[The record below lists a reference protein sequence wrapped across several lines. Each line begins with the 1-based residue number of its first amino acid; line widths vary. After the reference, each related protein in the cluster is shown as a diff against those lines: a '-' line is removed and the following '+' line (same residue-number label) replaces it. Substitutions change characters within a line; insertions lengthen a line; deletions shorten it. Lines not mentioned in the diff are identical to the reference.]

1 MTPLDAFL
9 PSGPDWRID
18 WEGVE
23 HAFPWTDDL
32 RASPQDALWHGEGDV
47 WTHTRMVVD
56 ALVGMEEW
64 RALDEA
70 ARRQLF
76 LAALLHDI
84 GKPVCTRTDEAGRIT
99 SRGHSRRG
107 ESMARLWLWHAGMGP
122 HEREPIA
129 ALIRSHQ
136 FPFFLLD
143 RNDARDE
150 AIRLSH
156 DLRCDRL
163 GLLAEADA
171 RGRIARDRRRL
182 IDNCRLFRDLCAEI
196 GCLESPWS
204 FANSHSRFEWFRKPG
219 RDPAYA
225 AHDDT
230 SMEVVLMSG
239 LPASGKDS
247 WIATNLSDWPVV
259 SLDEIRA
266 ELGIDPAGGQ
276 GKVIA
281 AARERARVHLRAERK
296 FVWNATNLSRGI
308 RAGLIDLFA
317 DYGARVRIVYL
328 EVSLEE
334 QRRRNAAR
342 RDPVPESAISRMLD
356 NWEPPKINEA
366 HQVDWVSVTNS
377 KH

>member
-1 MTPLDAFL
+1 MTSLDDFL

-18 WEGVE
+18 WEGLE
-23 HAFPWTDDL
+23 RTFPWVDEL
-32 RASPQDALWHGEGDV
+32 RACPQDPLWHAEGDV

-56 ALVGMEEW
+56 ALARMEEW

-70 ARRQLF
+70 ARRQVF

-84 GKPVCTRTDEAGRIT
+84 GKPACTETAPDGRIT

-107 ESMARLWLWHAGMGP
+107 ESMARLWLWRAGMGP

-143 RNDARDE
+143 SDDARDE

-156 DLRCDRL
+156 DLRCDL
-163 GLLAEADA
+163 LALLAEADA
-171 RGRIARDRRRL
+171 RGRLAKDRDRL
-182 IDNCRLFRDLCAEI
+182 IDNTRLFRDFCAET
-196 GCLESPWS
+196 GCLDRPWL
-204 FANSHSRFEWFRKPG
+204 FANAQSRFEWFRKPG

-230 SMEVVLMSG
+230 RMEIVLMSG

-247 WIATNLSDWPVV
+247 WIAANLSGWPVV
-259 SLDEIRA
+259 SLDAIRA
-266 ELGIDPAGGQ
+266 ELGVDPSEKQ
-276 GKVIA
+276 GKIVTTA
-281 AARERARVHLRAERK
+281 KERAREYLRAEKK
-296 FVWNATNLSRGI
+296 FIWNATNLSRRI
-308 RAGLIDLFA
+308 RGGLIDLFA

-328 EVSLEE
+328 EVPLAE

-342 RDPVPESAISRMLD
+342 RDPVPEAVLERML
-356 NWEPPKINEA
+356 NAWEPPKINEA
-366 HQVDWVSVTNS
+366 HHVDWVDATN
-377 KH
+377 